1 MATARHLCA
10 MIRWLAFSVC
20 LLAACTPTL
29 PEGRFA
35 CASDE
40 DCPEEMVCRAARG
53 RCYFTPVDGGPSE

>member
-1 MATARHLCA
+1 

-35 CASDE
+35 CAADE